1 MTKITSRI
9 IRKSFSSNNIYYI
22 KNYNRNLKSKE
33 NNLEDKR
40 KALHEEEKKILLLS
54 QSIEEKAKVMSA
66 KYDEIENLRTEWE
79 IKVKKL
85 DEEKIVTANYLQKL
99 KDEIVLLEEKSLSF
113 DRQKDDFLRKFQSFE
128 NEKQIINMERIKVEQ
143 NKTEMRL
150 RMQSLEVKNYLT
162 NLVFKTGIASE

>member
-40 KALHEEEKKILLLS
+40 KTLHEEEKKILLLS

-66 KYDEIENLRTEWE
+66 KYDEVENLRTEWE

-113 DRQKDDFLRKFQSFE
+113 DRQKDDFLRKFQNFE